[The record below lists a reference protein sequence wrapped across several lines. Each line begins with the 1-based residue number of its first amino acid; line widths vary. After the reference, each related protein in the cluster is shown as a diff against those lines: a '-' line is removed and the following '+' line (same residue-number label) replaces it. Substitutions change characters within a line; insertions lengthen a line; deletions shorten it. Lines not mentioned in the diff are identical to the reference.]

1 MGRWAREEMRSIL
14 RPDRHAVSP
23 VVAEILLVAIAVVL
37 AAVLYIMASGLL
49 GTGSSVPPTIAFSAV
64 HPFTLGGYNTTFSV
78 AGASRTITIPNYRFV
93 LEVGDTLGA
102 RTDFAASEV
111 PALVTVNGT
120 VYRVTWSDLDSGGA
134 LTQGDLIT
142 VSGNGVSLPSST
154 FFDFSL
160 LWSDASLLTD
170 ESWTTP

>member
-1 MGRWAREEMRSIL
+1 MKPIL
-14 RPDRHAVSP
+14 RPDAEGVSP

-37 AAVLYIMASGLL
+37 AAVLYIMASGILN
-49 GTGSSVPPTIAFSAV
+49 TGSSIPPVVAFSAV
-64 HPFTLGGYNTTFSV
+64 QPFSGSGYNATFSV

-93 LEVGDTLGA
+93 LEVGNTLGN
-102 RTDFAASEV
+102 RTDFAASGTA
-111 PALVTVNGT
+111 ALATVSGT
-120 VYRVTWSDLDSGGA
+120 MYRVTWADLDGGGA

-142 VSGNGVSLPSST
+142 VSGDGVSLPHTT

-170 ESWTTP
+170 ISWTTP